1 MSNKNLVLVIATDGF
16 EDVELVLVRDI
27 LIRQGYDVDLAFDT
41 DKEYVFSTYGLKIKV
56 DLRLDNILGSLG
68 QYRAL
73 YIPGGIGVEKLE
85 KNPSVYKIVQ
95 HFYENN
101 KYIGALCMAPI
112 ILANAKILNGK
123 RAIVYP
129 NKKYQEILIKEGA
142 HLEATKCK
150 YDESC
155 SVVIDGKIIT
165 GLDMYTSFKF
175 ANEFVKLI
183 GK

>member
-1 MSNKNLVLVIATDGF
+1 MSNKNLVLMLATDGF
-16 EDVELVLVRDI
+16 EDTELVLVRDI

-41 DKEYVFSTYGLKIKV
+41 DKDYVFSTYGLKIKV
-56 DLRLDNILGSLG
+56 DLRLNSILNGLG

-73 YIPGGIGVEKLE
+73 YIPGGIGVEKLN
-85 KNPSVYKIVQ
+85 KNPDVHKIVR
-95 HFYENN
+95 FFNENN

-112 ILANAKILNGK
+112 ILAQAKILSGK

-150 YDESC
+150 FDEAC
-155 SVVIDGKIIT
+155 SVVRDGNILT
-165 GLDMYTSFKF
+165 GLDVYTSFKF